1 MRGHMI
7 HRYLRFTVATAA
19 MALFVAPQFPL
30 AREAQAATQDQSQV
44 DPMQAKAARIKAM
57 NSQMRV
63 TQAQREEAARNLKA
77 LRARVQ
83 AAKEAMRAKGVEVP
97 EMGIRPVKAVKGNGS
112 ALRAG
117 AAPSRSAELPPGV
130 TQILP
135 TDTPDYF
142 TTANWAFTKPLRKF
156 VDSLPGLGS
165 GAANN
170 IGNYVPLGH
179 PDSVTYPGSDYYELS
194 VKEYTHQFHT
204 DLAPTHVRGYVQT
217 NNGSASGATN
227 LNQNTV
233 APEAQNWLGP
243 VIVATKDRPVRIKL
257 KNEKTAGGSLPIP
270 VDESI
275 MGSGAGALWPD
286 GTTCNPSPT
295 GVNQHGQA
303 CALYPQTRSAIHLH
317 GGRTPWISDGTPHQW
332 ILPLGDYND
341 PTNPYKKGVSLF
353 NVPDMPEPGVDETTY
368 YYTNQQTARLMF
380 YHDHAWGITRLNVL
394 MGEAAGYLLTDPTEQ
409 ALIADG
415 TLPDIGI
422 PLVIQ
427 DRSFVEAAVIRDT
440 DPNWNFGSGTP
451 DPVTGIVP
459 PVDGDFWI
467 PHVYMPAQ
475 NPYDPTGTNPYG
487 RWVYGPWFFPP
498 TANLIFPPVP
508 NPYHDPNCS
517 DPDPA
522 VYAFCTTPG
531 QPPVIPGTPH
541 PSVGAETFFDTM
553 MVNGNAFP
561 YVNVLPKTYRFRI
574 LNATN
579 DRFTNLNIYV
589 ADSTQVAYDGRQN
602 TEVKMVPAAAGFWD
616 PALYPDWPVDGREEG
631 VPDPTTLGPN
641 IVMIGTE
648 GGFLAK
654 PALLTGQPM
663 TWVGDPTFFN
673 VGNVDLFNLFVGP
686 AQRAD
691 VLIDFC
697 DYAGKTLILYNDA
710 PAATPAFDA
719 RFGYTTGQPDLSDS
733 GGYGRVPL
741 GSTTGL
747 KEGPQVGYGPNI
759 RTVMQI
765 RVAAGAC
772 SGTRLDFDTLT
783 ARWLPAQGR
792 QGVFESGQDN
802 IIVGQADY
810 NGVYTG
816 ITFPSVWPAWGLARI
831 QDNALQF
838 KTVAGTIVTFP
849 MEPKAMHD
857 EMGAS
862 FDPEYGRMS
871 TNLGMQTP
879 IPLTNNANMTPF
891 FYSDPPTEI
900 MTNVALNASPIS
912 PVLGDGTQIWKI
924 SHNGVDMH
932 PIHFHIFDVQL
943 INRVGWDGQIRLPA
957 ATELGWQ
964 DTVRI
969 APLEDTIVA
978 MRPWAPP
985 LPFGVPNSLRPLNP
999 SIPIGSGYGFTNV
1012 DPVTQQPL
1020 VPPTTNR
1027 IENFAWEYVWHCHIL
1042 SHEENDMM
1050 RPIVLNVSSAIPP
1063 AIPAGP
1069 VVGAFSAGFPL
1080 TWVDPT
1086 PVNYTTQSNFG
1097 NLANEIGFR
1106 IERATGS
1113 GAYASVGTARA
1124 NTTTFK
1130 DTTAVSGTTNYK
1142 YRVVAFNQAGE
1153 SVSPF
1158 TEVNAATTT
1167 QPTSLTT
1174 PAVNNVQ
1181 TGITTSTWTKSN
1193 TTTTGPR
1200 FTTTASGGAPAT
1212 YEYQFLIATGTN
1224 VSYATSPGSFSVV
1237 RAWSAS
1243 NLWTMPLTQP
1253 GLVSPGQGYTI
1264 ISQARNSTV
1273 GTPRTSAG
1281 RNYTV
1286 IIPSVPTSLTLTPSP
1301 ASPALVGTGVV
1312 FNAVASGGTTN
1323 RQYQFSTS
1331 TDGGTTWTVRRA
1343 WATGTSWT
1351 MPATTPIGTYTVKV
1365 DVRTN
1370 STTIAM
1376 SAQVTYVIRNP
1387 VATGVTLQAQ
1397 RASPSYAPVSF
1408 MATGQGPAPLTTAT
1422 GGGFYYRFLLSIGG
1436 GAFNQVQAWGTG
1448 RTYTLPAGTANG
1460 NYTVRVEVSTVATGP
1475 ADVAPVD
1482 LAYTIVNTPTPA
1494 TSVAVTANPGSPQF
1508 EGTAVTFTATGA
1520 GSTIGAGPTP
1530 ADLYQYRF
1538 WLLSNGISWT
1548 MVQDYSPVATWT
1560 LPANTTPGTYQVLV
1574 ACRTTSSVAMDVQSP
1589 TATFIINPPPPAT
1602 GVLVGASPLSPQPV
1616 GTAVTF
1622 TAQGQGSSGYQY
1634 RFWLW
1639 NGMSWTMVRDY
1650 SATPTWVMPG
1660 NTPAGTYQVV
1670 VAVRTSSFV
1679 AVDAQS
1685 MPLSYILQ

>member
-1 MRGHMI
+1 MI

-30 AREAQAATQDQSQV
+30 AREAQATTQDQSQV
-44 DPMQAKAARIKAM
+44 DPLQAKAARVKAM

-77 LRARVQ
+77 LRERVE
-83 AAKEAMRAKGVEVP
+83 AAKAAMRAKGVAVP
-97 EMGIRPVKAVKGNGS
+97 ETGIRSVKAVKGNGNS
-112 ALRAG
+112 LRAG
-117 AAPSRSAELPPGV
+117 AAPSSAAQLPPGV

-156 VDSLPGLGS
+156 VDALPGLG
-165 GAANN
+165 AANAN
-170 IGNYVPLGH
+170 AIGNYVPVGY
-179 PDSVTYPGSDYYELS
+179 PDSLTYPGSDYYELS
-194 VKEYTHQFHT
+194 VKEYTHQFHS
-204 DLAPTHVRGYVQT
+204 DLTPTKVRGYVQT
-217 NNGSASGATN
+217 NDGTAHAK
-227 LNQNTV
+227 
-233 APEAQNWLGP
+233 EAQNWLGP
-243 VIVATKDRPVRIKL
+243 VIIAQKDRPVRIKF
-257 KNEKTAGGSLPIP
+257 KNEKTAGGRLPIP

-275 MGSGAGALWPD
+275 MGSGPGAKWPD
-286 GTTCNPSPT
+286 GTTCDPSPT
-295 GVNQHGQA
+295 GVNTPGQP

-332 ILPLGDYND
+332 ILPLGDVND
-341 PTNPYKKGVSLF
+341 PANPYKKGVSLY
-353 NVPDMPEPGVDETTY
+353 NVPDMPEPGLDETTY
-368 YYTNQQTARLMF
+368 YYSNQQTARLMF

-394 MGEAAGYLLTDPTEQ
+394 MGEAAGYLLVDPTEQ
-409 ALIADG
+409 ALVADG
-415 TLPDIGI
+415 TLPNAGGLYTYGI

-427 DRSFVEAAVIRDT
+427 DRTFVDAAKIRLT
-440 DPNWNFGSGTP
+440 DPNWNFGTGAA
-451 DPVTGIVP
+451 DAQGIVA

-467 PHVYMPAQ
+467 PHVYVPAQ
-475 NPYDPTGTNPYG
+475 NPYDPTGVNPFG

-531 QPPVIPGTPH
+531 QPPVIPGVPH
-541 PSVGAETFFDTM
+541 PSVGAETFFDTI

-561 YVNVLPKTYRFRI
+561 YVDVAPATYRFRI
-574 LNATN
+574 LNAAN
-579 DRFTNLNIYV
+579 DRFQNLNLYV
-589 ADSTQVAYDGRQN
+589 ADSTQVAHDGRQN
-602 TEVKMVPAAAGFWD
+602 TEVKMVPAASGFWD
-616 PALYPDWPVDGREEG
+616 PVLFPDWPVDGRVEG
-631 VPDPTTLGPN
+631 VPDPTTLGPP

-648 GGFLAK
+648 GGFLSK
-654 PALLTGQPM
+654 PAVLTGQPI
-663 TWVGDPTFFN
+663 TWVADPTAFN
-673 VGNVDLFNLFVGP
+673 VGNIDLFNLFLGP

-710 PAATPAFDA
+710 PAAVPAFDA

-733 GGYGRVPL
+733 GGYGEVPAW
-741 GSTTGL
+741 STTGL

-759 RTVMQI
+759 RTVLQI

-772 SGTRLDFDTLT
+772 TGNRLDAAGIAALT

-816 ITFPSVWPAWGLARI
+816 ITFPSVWPAWGLSRI
-831 QDNALQF
+831 EDNALQF

-871 TNLGMQTP
+871 TNLGMRTP

-957 ATELGWQ
+957 PTELGWQ

-999 SIPIGSGYGFTNV
+999 SIPIGSGYGFTNI
-1012 DPVTQQPL
+1012 DPVTQNPL

-1027 IENFAWEYVWHCHIL
+1027 IENYAWEYVWHCHIL

-1050 RPIVLNVSSAIPP
+1050 RPIVLNVSSTIPP

-1069 VVGAFSAGFPL
+1069 VVGAFNGGYPL
-1080 TWVDPT
+1080 SWVDPT
-1086 PVNYTTQSNFG
+1086 VVDYATQANFG
-1097 NLANEIGFR
+1097 NLSNEIGFR
-1106 IERATGS
+1106 IERSPGNSTFAT
-1113 GAYASVGTARA
+1113 VGYARA
-1124 NTTTFK
+1124 NATTFT
-1130 DTTAVSGTTNYK
+1130 DASAVAGSNYR
-1142 YRVVAFNQAGE
+1142 YRVVAYNQAGE
-1153 SVSPF
+1153 SVSPS
-1158 TEVNAATTT
+1158 TQINAPTTT
-1167 QPTSLTT
+1167 QPTGLTT

-1181 TGITTSTWTKSN
+1181 TGITTSTWTKSLN
-1193 TTTTGPR
+1193 TTTGPR
-1200 FTTTASGGAPAT
+1200 FTTTASGGTPTT
-1212 YEYQFLIATGTN
+1212 YEYQYLIAVGTN
-1224 VSYATSPGSFSVV
+1224 VSFVTSPGSFTVAQ
-1237 RAWSAS
+1237 AWSS
-1243 NLWTMPLTQP
+1243 LNTWTMPLTQQ
-1253 GLVSPGQGYTI
+1253 GAVSPGRGYTI
-1264 ISQARNSTV
+1264 VSQARNSTL
-1273 GTPRTSAG
+1273 GTPRTSSG

-1286 IIPSVPTSLTLTPSP
+1286 IIPSPTTGLTLTPSP

-1312 FNAVASGGTTN
+1312 FNAVATGGTTN

-1351 MPATTPIGTYTVKV
+1351 MPAATPVGTYTVKV

-1370 STTIAM
+1370 STGIDRT
-1376 SAQVTYVIRNP
+1376 AQVTYVIRNP
-1387 VATGVTLQAQ
+1387 AATGVTLAAQ
-1397 RASPSYAPVSF
+1397 FPSPHAAPVSF
-1408 MATGQGPAPLTTAT
+1408 LATGQGPAPLTTAT
-1422 GGGFYYRFLLSIGG
+1422 GGGYFYRFLLSTAGG
-1436 GAFNQVQAWGTG
+1436 PFNQVQAWGTG
-1448 RTYTLPAGTANG
+1448 RTYTLPANTVAGA
-1460 NYTVRVEVSTVATGP
+1460 YTVRVEVSTVATGP

-1482 LAYTIVNTPTPA
+1482 LAYTVTVATPATGATLTPTPA
-1494 TSVAVTANPGSPQF
+1494 SPGTVGVPVVWAAVGS
-1508 EGTAVTFTATGA
+1508 
-1520 GSTIGAGPTP
+1520 GSTTNGAPTP
-1530 ADLYQYRF
+1530 AGAYQYRF
-1538 WLLSNGISWT
+1538 WLFDGVNYT
-1548 MVQDYSPVATWT
+1548 MVQDYGVGSTWT
-1560 LPANTTPGTYQVLV
+1560 WT
-1574 ACRTTSSVAMDVQSP
+1574 
-1589 TATFIINPPPPAT
+1589 PPAT
-1602 GVLVGASPLSPQPV
+1602 GNYWVSVWVRSSPSRTVDL
-1616 GTAVTF
+1616 GTPD
-1622 TAQGQGSSGYQY
+1622 Q
-1634 RFWLW
+1634 L
-1639 NGMSWTMVRDY
+1639 
-1650 SATPTWVMPG
+1650 
-1660 NTPAGTYQVV
+1660 YQV
-1670 VAVRTSSFV
+1670 
-1679 AVDAQS
+1679 Q
-1685 MPLSYILQ
+1685 